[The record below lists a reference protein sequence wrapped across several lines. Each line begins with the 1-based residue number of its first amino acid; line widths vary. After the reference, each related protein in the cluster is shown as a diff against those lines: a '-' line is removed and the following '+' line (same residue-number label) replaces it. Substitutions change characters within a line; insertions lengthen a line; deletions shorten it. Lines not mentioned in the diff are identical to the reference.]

1 MGPLSLAMLG
11 LSQLTLTPN
20 YPTHKRALSY
30 SVSLSLYII
39 SLDRV
44 GSDAETHPDLAKITK
59 HFYSFTKISQSSWQ
73 NNEPCSYCPQLSWSI
88 LGFMWEV
95 QQNLHSLWYLHIVE
109 KHRIGMGRLL
119 HSSTLAFMK
128 SYWDLFLF
136 VIQPNTWLGYLGL
149 LAH

>member
-39 SLDRV
+39 TLDRV

-73 NNEPCSYCPQLSWSI
+73 NNELCSYCPQLSWSI
-88 LGFMWEV
+88 LGFKWKV

-109 KHRIGMGRLL
+109 KHRIGMGWLL

-136 VIQPNTWLGYLGL
+136 VIQPKTWLGYLGL